1 MVVFLGVVFS
11 VVGVMFVFIGYFFV
25 KGARKVEKW
34 VETKGVVIDS
44 KVVSHPDLDNNQAM
58 FAPVITYRFKVGE
71 DEYTSS
77 DYGFIDLSFD
87 NPRKAER
94 IAKKYPVGKEITV
107 YYNPEKPYKAVLVK
121 KSNFLIYIPLFL
133 GCLFALIGFAILFF
147 R

>member
-11 VVGVMFVFIGYFFV
+11 VVGIMFVLIGYFFV

-34 VETKGVVIDS
+34 VETKGVVVDS

-77 DYGFIDLSFD
+77 DYGFMDLSYD

>member
-25 KGARKVEKW
+25 KGAKKVEKW
-34 VETKGVVIDS
+34 VATKGVVVDS

-77 DYGFIDLSFD
+77 DYGFMDLSYD

>member
-1 MVVFLGVVFS
+1 MVVFLGVIFF

-34 VETKGVVIDS
+34 VETKGIVVDS

-71 DEYTSS
+71 GEYTSS
-77 DYGFIDLSFD
+77 DYGFMDLSYD

-94 IAKKYPVGKEITV
+94 IIKKYSVGKDVTV